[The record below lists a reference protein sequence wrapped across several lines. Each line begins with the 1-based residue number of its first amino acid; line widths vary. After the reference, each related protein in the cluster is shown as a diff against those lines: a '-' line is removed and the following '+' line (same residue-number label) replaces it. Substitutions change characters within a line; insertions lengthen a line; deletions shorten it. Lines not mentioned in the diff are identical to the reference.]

1 MLPVN
6 PGLKFMEHQ
15 RKIIQDYFQNY
26 HSLQD
31 QERQEMLELYKQAE
45 EKRKAELER
54 ATLNSINAIPEIHD

>member
-26 HSLQD
+26 HELQD
-31 QERQEMLELYKQAE
+31 QERQEMLELYKLAE
-45 EKRKAELER
+45 EKRKAELEL
-54 ATLNSINAIPEIHD
+54 TVTPQMHG

>member
-26 HSLQD
+26 HDLQE
-31 QERQEMLELYKQAE
+31 QERKEMLELYKQAE
-45 EKRKAELER
+45 AKRQAELEQQ
-54 ATLNSINAIPEIHD
+54 TTTKFHG

>member
-26 HSLQD
+26 HELQE

-45 EKRKAELER
+45 AKRKAELEDR
-54 ATLNSINAIPEIHD
+54 RTNQIHV

>member
-15 RKIIQDYFQNY
+15 RKIIQDYFKNY
-26 HSLQD
+26 HDLQE

-45 EKRKAELER
+45 AKRKAELER
-54 ATLNSINAIPEIHD
+54 QDLNKNYV

>member
-26 HSLQD
+26 HDLQE
-31 QERQEMLELYKQAE
+31 QERKEMLELYKQAE
-45 EKRKAELER
+45 AKRKAELER
-54 ATLNSINAIPEIHD
+54 KTSSQIHV

>member
-1 MLPVN
+1 MLLVN

-26 HSLQD
+26 HELQD
-31 QERQEMLELYKQAE
+31 QERQEMLELYRLAE

-54 ATLNSINAIPEIHD
+54 TKTPSLHV